1 MATSKKLGKLEKVS
15 ESININRY
23 DNGFMVEI
31 SGKDKK
37 DDWSTLKVVCNTEEE
52 VIALVKEYNALE
64 LDR

>member
-52 VIALVKEYNALE
+52 VIALIKEYNALE

>member
-52 VIALVKEYNALE
+52 VNALIKEYNALE